1 MMPTNQQLIIG
12 LVDYGMGNI
21 QSVKNALGK
30 LGNNVKIVQTPS
42 DLNDCNSLILPGVGA
57 FGKAMDNL
65 ANAKMIDPL
74 REKVITKKTPI
85 LGICLGMQLMV
96 DASEERGQFAGLG
109 FIPGVVKKIAVPKDF
124 RLPHIGWN
132 NVDIKITDPLFSKS
146 ENGNDFYFVHTYQV
160 ETKPEHCTA
169 TTNYGVT
176 VTAAIQKDHIFG
188 VQFHPEKSQSK
199 GLRLLQ
205 SFVDYSKMKM

>member
-1 MMPTNQQLIIG
+1 MPTNQQLIIG

-30 LGNNVKIVQTPS
+30 LGNTVKIVQSPS
-42 DLNDCNSLILPGVGA
+42 DLDNCHSLILPGVGA

-65 ANAKMIDPL
+65 ISAKMVDPL
-74 REKVITKKTPI
+74 REKVISKKTPI

-96 DASEERGQFAGLG
+96 EASEERGQHEGLG
-109 FIPGVVKKIAVPKDF
+109 FIPGVVKKISVSRDF

-132 NVDIKITDPLFSKS
+132 SVDVKIQDPLFSQS
-146 ENGNDFYFVHTYQV
+146 ESGNDFYFVHSFQV
-160 ETKPEHCTA
+160 ETKSEYCTA
-169 TTNYGVT
+169 TTNYNGT
-176 VTAAIQKDHIFG
+176 VTAAIQKEHIFG

-205 SFVDYSKMKM
+205 SFVEYSKLNM